1 MFGWFVREDL
11 SINRTCGDA
20 APTSRRWWLS
30 LAVVCA
36 CAGVAKTAAAEDPE
50 CTYKQILSRGEDKAA
65 SVKTDDTIR
74 SYEHE
79 LELCRGRV
87 SISDQHR
94 TLLYIVRQ
102 YLKKDPTDFEGC
114 RRVTERSM
122 LVVGNGGPDEEI
134 NDSFG
139 YCGGD
144 CKKAACMS
152 CCEFGVKKRQ
162 KEIEDDVRR
171 AQNRDRTVEDRDSE
185 QAVSC
190 DFKKA
195 RELVTKLDKAAFR
208 DSALRLITKYRRVCG
223 KEITSDVAEALTN
236 DEAMVNYHRGDDA
249 LCVKGLSGLPT
260 PDSTGTA
267 FNRAL
272 CGGPCSLGATKCAT
286 ANEARRNAI
295 AARAAQSKL
304 RAQTLAWCSSHPPDE
319 DRGLP
324 AWDLTGT
331 TAWKGN
337 PTGERDGR
345 IVWAGDINGDG
356 LGDLVFGWDGRWEDL
371 SSSGLNGYGLPT
383 VRWNAFSVTIGCGRL
398 GDYREIL
405 GRNTELN
412 YNDPQV
418 DLEASDVNTS
428 VGVVERPGSAIR
440 SVCIYPTRKV
450 MCTRTKCN
458 SKPEEC
464 ADLSDWEKAEGA
476 TLKQ

>member
-11 SINRTCGDA
+11 SINRTRGDA

-36 CAGVAKTAAAEDPE
+36 CAGVAKTAAAEDAE
-50 CTYKQILSRGEDKAA
+50 CTYHKVLNRGFDKAA
-65 SVKTDDTIR
+65 SIKTADTIR
-74 SYEHE
+74 SFEHE
-79 LELCRGRV
+79 LELCKGKID
-87 SISDQHR
+87 SSDHLDILIQ
-94 TLLYIVRQ
+94 IVRMF
-102 YLKKDPTDFEGC
+102 LKDDPPGLDGC
-114 RRVTERSM
+114 RRVAERGLR
-122 LVVGNGGPDEEI
+122 LVERGGPAGEI
-134 NDSFG
+134 NKSFG

-144 CKKAACMS
+144 CSKALLAGS
-152 CCEFGVKKRQ
+152 CKAGVKKRQ
-162 KEIEDDVRR
+162 EEIEEDIRR
-171 AQNRDRTVEDRDSE
+171 AKDRDRTVEDYDSD
-185 QAVSC
+185 QTVPC

-195 RELVTKLDKAAFR
+195 RQLVTKLDKAAFR
-208 DSALRLITKYRRVCG
+208 DSALRLITKYRRTCG
-223 KEITSDVAEALTN
+223 KEITPDVAEALAK

-249 LCVKGLSGLPT
+249 SCIRCLSGLPA
-260 PDSTGTA
+260 PDAPGTA

-286 ANEARRNAI
+286 ANEARRKAI

-383 VRWNAFSVTIGCGRL
+383 IRWNAFSVTIGCGRL

-418 DLEASDVNTS
+418 D
-428 VGVVERPGSAIR
+428 
-440 SVCIYPTRKV
+440 
-450 MCTRTKCN
+450 
-458 SKPEEC
+458 
-464 ADLSDWEKAEGA
+464 
-476 TLKQ
+476 